1 MGTAPITYSW
11 NWGDGNFSSGT
22 NPSHT
27 YNAAGVNN
35 ICLTITDATGCIDTY
50 CDSSYL
56 YRTGSSSTMITVT
69 VINSTTGISE
79 ILSGSSLSIYPNPS
93 TTKLTI
99 NATQTQ
105 NITITNTLGQT
116 VMDKKLSPNAKGE
129 MELDISFL
137 PHGIYFLKAGDV
149 VKKFVK
155 E

>member
-1 MGTAPITYSW
+1 
-11 NWGDGNFSSGT
+11 
-22 NPSHT
+22 
-27 YNAAGVNN
+27 
-35 ICLTITDATGCIDTY
+35 
-50 CDSSYL
+50 
-56 YRTGSSSTMITVT
+56 MITVT

-79 ILSGSSLSIYPNPS
+79 ILSGNSLDVYPNP
-93 TTKLTI
+93 TTSKLI
-99 NATQTQ
+99 VNSTQTQ

-116 VMDKKLSPNAKGE
+116 VMDKKLSPNTKEE